1 MPSLRSN
8 DGTNYREYLFYVAV
22 ALAFAIVF
30 KPPNGKPFGYQN
42 LR

>member
-1 MPSLRSN
+1 MPPLRSN
-8 DGTNYREYLFYVAV
+8 DGTNYREYLFSVAV

-30 KPPNGKPFGYQN
+30 KPPNGKPFDYQN